1 MASPRQEP
9 VGLAKRFKRMIWH
22 VVTIIVAVYVL
33 FSAMLFFL
41 QGSLVYRPTREIL
54 ATPAEYANPM
64 DFEDV
69 YLQTS
74 DGVKINGWFIPAPSP
89 KGTVLLLHG
98 NGGNISYRLDTLAIF
113 HDLGYNAMII
123 DYRGY
128 GLSEGSPG
136 EQGTYLDAEA
146 AWSYLTQQ
154 RKIDP
159 KQIVI
164 FGRSLGGAVASW
176 LAVEKE
182 SAGLILE
189 SSFTSVPDRAAEMYW
204 YMPIRMLARIDY
216 NTLGRLDKLRC
227 PLLVIHSQD
236 DEIIPYHH
244 GRELFEAAGEPK
256 RFQEITGGHNNGFL
270 ISGDTYTNCLA
281 EFLDSSIK

>member
-1 MASPRQEP
+1 
-9 VGLAKRFKRMIWH
+9 
-22 VVTIIVAVYVL
+22 
-33 FSAMLFFL
+33 
-41 QGSLVYRPTREIL
+41 
-54 ATPAEYANPM
+54 
-64 DFEDV
+64 
-69 YLQTS
+69 
-74 DGVKINGWFIPAPSP
+74 
-89 KGTVLLLHG
+89 
-98 NGGNISYRLDTLAIF
+98 
-113 HDLGYNAMII
+113 
-123 DYRGY
+123 
-128 GLSEGSPG
+128 
-136 EQGTYLDAEA
+136 
-146 AWSYLTQQ
+146 
-154 RKIDP
+154 
-159 KQIVI
+159 
-164 FGRSLGGAVASW
+164 VASW